1 MIIDLPIYD
10 IESFF
15 QGCYKSSGENFH
27 LKKDSAAELD
37 KSLTVFCST
46 TNAVWIPRHA
56 EAY

>member
-46 TNAVWIPRHA
+46 TNAV
-56 EAY
+56 

>member
-15 QGCYKSSGENFH
+15 QGRYKSSGENFH
-27 LKKDSAAELD
+27 LEKDNAAELD

-46 TNAVWIPRHA
+46 THAV
-56 EAY
+56 